1 MAEGSDTPLAVAA
14 VSVEF
19 DEGQIGSEV
28 VRMQRELGAATSE
41 ASTAIGETGSAA
53 ADTSSGLNKLA
64 AASQAS
70 GVSASSLTRSMMMLS
85 RSMSSGTMSGRSM
98 LGMMK
103 MMGPAAMKA
112 AAVVGAAFVGLKI
125 ARSIVDWENTLQGAE
140 RAGKKAGEWFMDSF
154 IRLAATRQRMAFAKI
169 FDADAKRQATEA
181 LDQMISGI
189 GDPKTMQTS
198 SFIDQMFAV
207 DKSKMDTAHALA
219 IAKAEAIGED
229 TSQLRE
235 QQAKEEAKMVIAH
248 AEAENDMLAKGKQET
263 ARNYLSIQEDLDSQI
278 AKTAKQI
285 NDGYADLP
293 EKERG
298 AALAADLEAISGFN
312 KKKVEANKAS
322 LNEMGTLN
330 AQEAANNASIAEAEA
345 QAEIA
350 ALRSVS
356 VAQASIAA
364 LRKVEQARLSEGGE
378 SVWAAAMKAITG
390 TGKNGQPA
398 QGKFLDGNIGAADIA
413 NTLAVE
419 KAIESDKGTDSVIA
433 VGEQQVKA
441 LKTISNDTKEVIRA
455 IRERGG
461 SVWLPGGA

>member
-14 VSVEF
+14 VSIEF

-53 ADTSSGLNKLA
+53 ADTSSGLDKLA

-125 ARSIVDWENTLQGAE
+125 GHSIIDWRGTVDGAKA
-140 RAGKKAGEWFMDSF
+140 AGKKAGEWFMDSF
-154 IRLAATRQRMAFAKI
+154 VYTAAQRKEMAFAKI
-169 FDADAKRQATEA
+169 FEKDAKRQLTEGI
-181 LDQMISGI
+181 DRMISGI
-189 GDPKTMQTS
+189 GEPKSMETAG
-198 SFIDQMFAV
+198 FLDQMFAV
-207 DKSKMDTAHALA
+207 DKGKMQTAHALA
-219 IAKAEAIGED
+219 IAQTEATGRD
-229 TSQLRE
+229 TFQLKK
-235 QQAKEEAKMVIAH
+235 QQAREIADMAISH
-248 AEAENDMLAKGKQET
+248 AESENVMIVKGRQET
-263 ARNYLSIQEDLDSQI
+263 ARKYLSIQEALDVQI
-278 AKTAKQI
+278 AETVKRMNEGYEDLAEKDRDAK
-285 NDGYADLP
+285 
-293 EKERG
+293 
-298 AALAADLEAISGFN
+298 LAADLEAFDNLN
-312 KKKVEANKAS
+312 KRKAEAEKAS

-345 QAEIA
+345 QAKIA
-350 ALRSVS
+350 S
-356 VAQASIAA
+356 
-364 LRKVEQARLSEGGE
+364 LRKIEQAQLSEGGE

-398 QGKFLDGNIGAADIA
+398 QGKFLNGNIGAADIA